1 MKQQIVVYIFFPV
14 TVFANNGILFTLSVY
29 FVCVRG
35 DMITKYT
42 TFLFGDGTISGVY
55 SLSPCSVCYA
65 QNALFIVNWFYLV
78 FVYYK
83 LNWPTNWVRY
93 IYVASCHACVL
104 IMLLSLCTFHCSG
117 NPEWESVELCGCIRS
132 WVQFPAGALW
142 IPHSFDN
149 SHTYISVYT
158 VKHSTIPFCIVWW
171 ASPIPF
177 ATFSTCQYWK
187 QSVLWNGMGLANKTI
202 YVFPKIGFVVGKC
215 QSTHHSPNLSQLWWY
230 ENRD

>member
-1 MKQQIVVYIFFPV
+1 MCKGRYDHQIY
-14 TVFANNGILFTLSVY
+14 N
-29 FVCVRG
+29 
-35 DMITKYT
+35 
-42 TFLFGDGTISGVY
+42 FLFGDGTISGVY
-55 SLSPCSVCYA
+55 SLSPCSVCRYIVAYA

-93 IYVASCHACVL
+93 MYVASCHACVL
-104 IMLLSLCTFHCSG
+104 ITPLSLCTFHCSG

-132 WVQFPAGALW
+132 WVQFLAGALW

-158 VKHSTIPFCIVWW
+158 IKHSTIPFCIVWW

-177 ATFSTCQYWK
+177 TTFSTCRYWK

-202 YVFPKIGFVVGKC
+202 YVIVCMSVLSLNLVSQDWLCGWRMPKC
-215 QSTHHSPNLSQLWWY
+215 SP
-230 ENRD
+230 